1 MLPPAILLLGAAV
14 LGRCQEASSG
24 CGPSCKAA
32 FKEALAAEAVN
43 WATYNVTNDAFYD
56 TPGNFSSSSKP
67 GDLLRWQ
74 DLSSDQLASNFTL
87 VPTGMSLSRFIYV
100 TEDKDRKPIPSSG
113 YVLLPYSIPD
123 GRDKFRTVAWAHGT
137 AGNGRKC
144 APSNNQRLDYSWL
157 APFLYASHGYAVVGT
172 DYAGLGVEIPT
183 TFQYEA
189 GHLHAADVAYSVV
202 AARKMVGHLL
212 TDEWVVAGHSE
223 GGMTAWR
230 TNERLAMPGQDGLLK
245 AGRFLGAA
253 SIAPALQPIKLI
265 PREIER
271 AKGGHIEIVSVYLLQ
286 ALSGLYPDTIKKED
300 YLTEN
305 ALTLLPYINQGCL
318 RTGSTIMSL
327 FNVSQIYK
335 NTSWITGPVMQKWQ
349 KEINGAG
356 PHKLAGPMLVVQG
369 EADVLTYP
377 EFAEEDF
384 DATCKEFP
392 DSSAEYYKVPGAGH
406 GTSLEA
412 SALYYI
418 PWIKSLFEGRTPQAG
433 CRKVT
438 AKPVTDR
445 FSKDR
450 TGPLA

>member
-1 MLPPAILLLGAAV
+1 MLPQAILLLLGAAV
-14 LGRCQEASSG
+14 LGRCQEASG
-24 CGPSCKAA
+24 CDARCKAVFEA
-32 FKEALAAEAVN
+32 ALAAEAVN
-43 WATYNVTNDAFYD
+43 WATDDVTDDAFYD
-56 TPGNFSSSSKP
+56 TPGNFSDSSRP

-74 DLSSDQLASNFTL
+74 DLSSSDLASNFTL

-100 TEDKDRKPIPSSG
+100 TEDKDRNPIPSSG

-123 GRDKFRTVAWAHGT
+123 GRDRFRTIAWAHGT
-137 AGNGRKC
+137 AGNARKC

-172 DYAGLGVEIPT
+172 DFAGLGVEIPT

-189 GHLHAADVAYSVV
+189 GHLHAADVAYSVT
-202 AARKMVGHLL
+202 AARKVLGHLL
-212 TDEWVVAGHSE
+212 SEEWVVAGHSE

-230 TNERLAMPGQDGLLK
+230 TNERLAMPGQEDLLK
-245 AGRFLGAA
+245 AGKFLGAA

-265 PREIER
+265 PREIEL
-271 AKGGHIEIVSVYLLQ
+271 AKGGNIEIVSVYLLQ
-286 ALSGLYPDTIKKED
+286 ALSGLYPDAIKMED
-300 YLTEN
+300 HLTEN
-305 ALTLLPYINQGCL
+305 ALSLLPYINQGCI
-318 RTGSTIMSL
+318 RTGSSIMAL
-327 FNVSQIYK
+327 FNVSEIYK
-335 NTSWITGPVMQKWQ
+335 STSWITGPVMQKWQ

-369 EADVLTYP
+369 EADALTYA

-392 DSSAEYYKVPGAGH
+392 DSSVEYYKVPGAGH

-418 PWIKSLFEGRTPQAG
+418 PWIKSLFEGKSPGPG

-445 FSKDR
+445 FGRDQK
-450 TGPLA
+450 GPLS

>member
-1 MLPPAILLLGAAV
+1 MLPQAILLLGAAV
-14 LGRCQEASSG
+14 LGRSQETSG
-24 CGPSCKAA
+24 CNDSCRKAYEA
-32 FKEALAAEAVN
+32 ALAAEAVN
-43 WATYNVTNDAFYD
+43 WATYDVSNDPFYD
-56 TPGNFSSSSKP
+56 TPGNYSASSKP

-74 DLSSDQLASNFTL
+74 DLGSDQLASNWTL
-87 VPTGMSLSRFIYV
+87 VPEGMSLSRFIYV
-100 TEDKDRKPIPSSG
+100 TEDKDRRPIPSSG
-113 YVLLPYSIPD
+113 YVLLPYSVPD
-123 GRDKFRTVAWAHGT
+123 GRDTFRTLAWAHGT

-144 APSNNQRLDYSWL
+144 APSNNQRLDYSWMG
-157 APFLYASHGYAVVGT
+157 PFLYASHGYAVVGT
-172 DYAGLGVEIPT
+172 DYAGLGVQIPT
-183 TFQYEA
+183 AFQYEA

-202 AARKMVGHLL
+202 AARKAVGHLL
-212 TDEWVVAGHSE
+212 SEDWVVVGHSE

-230 TNERLAMPGQDGLLK
+230 TNERLAMPDQDELLK

-286 ALSGLYPDTIKKED
+286 ALSGLYPEAVKKED
-300 YLTEN
+300 YLTER
-305 ALTLLPYINQGCL
+305 ALSLLPLIDEGCL
-318 RTGSTIMSL
+318 RSGSTIMSL
-327 FNVSQIYK
+327 FNVSDIYK
-335 NTSWITGPVMQKWQ
+335 NTSWITGPAMQKWQ
-349 KEINGAG
+349 REINGAG
-356 PHKLAGPMLVVQG
+356 PHRLAGPMLVVQG
-369 EADVLTYP
+369 DADVLTYA

-384 DATCKEFP
+384 DATCRQFP
-392 DSSAEYYKVPGAGH
+392 ESSAEYHRVPGAGH

-418 PWIKSLFEGRTPQAG
+418 PWIKALFEGRRPEPG

-445 FSKDR
+445 FAKDK